1 MQMIAPSRFNGR
13 IAIIYTGYRF
23 YRTSEEKKKED
34 THSTIVHFKFEDY
47 RSRLSSKE
55 APNISRNWLNIQF
68 RRDRYNKDTMKI
80 FLSYYILHISMQC
93 TYFTMCYICL
103 LSGHKRFAKLLKS
116 LTILN
121 YRPLASEINLN
132 FCFIAII

>member
-55 APNISRNWLNIQF
+55 APNISRNWP
-68 RRDRYNKDTMKI
+68 KI
-80 FLSYYILHISMQC
+80 SNLDVTDVTYRTIYSICQCSVHISQC
-93 TYFTMCYICL
+93 TTYVYCL
-103 LSGHKRFAKLLKS
+103 D
-116 LTILN
+116 
-121 YRPLASEINLN
+121 INDSQK
-132 FCFIAII
+132 F

>member
-13 IAIIYTGYRF
+13 IVIIYTGYRF
-23 YRTSEEKKKED
+23 YRTSEEKKKKKIR
-34 THSTIVHFKFEDY
+34 TVHFKFEDY

-68 RRDRYNKDTMKI
+68 RRDRYNNDTMKI
-80 FLSYYILHISMQC
+80 FLSCYILHISMQC
-93 TYFTMCYICL
+93 TYFTMGYICL
-103 LSGHKRFAKLLKS
+103 LSGHKRFAKILKS

-132 FCFIAII
+132 FCFTAII

>member
-23 YRTSEEKKKED
+23 YRTSEEKKEED
-34 THSTIVHFKFEDY
+34 THSIIVHFKFEDY
-47 RSRLSSKE
+47 RCRLSSKE

-68 RRDRYNKDTMKI
+68 RRNRRD
-80 FLSYYILHISMQC
+80 LSYYILHMSMQC
-93 TYFTMCYICL
+93 TYFTMYYICL
-103 LSGHKRFAKLLKS
+103 LSGHKRFAKILKS

-121 YRPLASEINLN
+121 YRPLVSEINLN